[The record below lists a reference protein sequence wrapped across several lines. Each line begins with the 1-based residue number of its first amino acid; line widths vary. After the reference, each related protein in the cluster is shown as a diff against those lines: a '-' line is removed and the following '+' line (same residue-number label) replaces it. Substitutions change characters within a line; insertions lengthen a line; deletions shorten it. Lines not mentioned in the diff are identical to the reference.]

1 MTVSIPQNYI
11 GDAGLRIHFHRAL
24 SLAKKNEDLHSIQ
37 VELIDRFG
45 ELPSPVRLLV
55 KIHSI
60 RILAEEAGFKS
71 IKSDG
76 ERLICAYAKNEK
88 DYYKIGS
95 RFPRLTQKSAK
106 PKLSEIQKFLK
117 NL

>member
-1 MTVSIPQNYI
+1 M
-11 GDAGLRIHFHRAL
+11 
-24 SLAKKNEDLHSIQ
+24 AKKNEDLHRIQ
-37 VELIDRFG
+37 VELSDRFG
-45 ELPSPVRLLV
+45 ELPPPVRLLV

-106 PKLSEIQKFLK
+106 LKLSEIQKFLK
-117 NL
+117 NLRPQL